1 MDGWTLKLSNFSVTS
16 PFSNAYPLSDL
27 RWVLIENSLL
37 CTKSSLNIWYDCL
50 LNSLQGWLRTEYGFY
65 INLF

>member
-1 MDGWTLKLSNFSVTS
+1 MDGWTLNLSNFSVTS

-37 CTKSSLNIWYDCL
+37 CTKSSLNIW
-50 LNSLQGWLRTEYGFY
+50 
-65 INLF
+65 